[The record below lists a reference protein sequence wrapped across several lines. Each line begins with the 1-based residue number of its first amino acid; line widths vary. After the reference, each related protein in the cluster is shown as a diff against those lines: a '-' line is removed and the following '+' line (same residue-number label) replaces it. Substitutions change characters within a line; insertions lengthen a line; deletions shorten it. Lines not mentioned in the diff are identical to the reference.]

1 MDSLIAA
8 TDYSDIAENAVEYA
22 AAVAKRKNERLVLL
36 NIVAYDLHAENAR
49 LHVEKFQEMM
59 AEAQARLA
67 RRAAALADQ
76 YGITVLPVTANSFLI
91 EDELAELVAK
101 YDVYMVVMGMTEKSR
116 LQEYWGNAT
125 TLAIKHLYVNVMAVP
140 PNAKY
145 EEQRRV
151 LFACDAK
158 HGIFDKLLARVKSIA
173 ELWNAEIEI
182 LLIHTKPQSG
192 KEAAKTEYSLQ
203 AIDKALEGIAYH
215 YENVD
220 ADSIVEGIRQEI
232 IKYRANLLIM
242 APLQHGFWDSLAHRS
257 KTRQMASGLE
267 IPLLAVRI

>member
-1 MDSLIAA
+1 MDTLIAA
-8 TDYSDIAENAVEYA
+8 TDYSPIAENAVEYA

-67 RRAAALADQ
+67 ARASALTAQ
-76 YGITVLPVTANSFLI
+76 YGIPVIPVTANSFLI

-125 TLAIKHLYVNVMAVP
+125 TLAIKHLDVNVMAVP

-158 HGIFDKLLARVKSIA
+158 HGIFDKLLARVRSIA
-173 ELWNAEIEI
+173 QLWNAEIEI

-220 ADSIVEGIRQEI
+220 ADSIVEGIKQEI

-257 KTRQMASGLE
+257 KTRQMAAGLE
-267 IPLLAVRI
+267 IPLLAVRV

>member
-8 TDYSDIAENAVEYA
+8 TDYSPIAENAVEYA

-36 NIVAYDLHAENAR
+36 NIIAYDVHAENAR

-59 AEAQARLA
+59 AQAQAKLA
-67 RRAAALADQ
+67 ARASVLTAQ
-76 YGITVLPVTANSFLI
+76 YGITVIPVTANSFLI
-91 EDELAELVAK
+91 EDGLAKLVAQ

-125 TLAIKHLYVNVMAVP
+125 TLAIKHLEVNVMAVP

-158 HGIFDKLLARVKSIA
+158 HGVFQKLLDRV
-173 ELWNAEIEI
+173 
-182 LLIHTKPQSG
+182 
-192 KEAAKTEYSLQ
+192 
-203 AIDKALEGIAYH
+203 
-215 YENVD
+215 
-220 ADSIVEGIRQEI
+220 
-232 IKYRANLLIM
+232 
-242 APLQHGFWDSLAHRS
+242 
-257 KTRQMASGLE
+257 
-267 IPLLAVRI
+267 